1 MRLFHPLTLS
11 ISLRYGFFSKAH
23 KFATF
28 VAILSIIGIAIGV
41 AALIID
47 TSIMQGLQNRLK
59 KAVLKD
65 TPHVIVKSPIDSSKL
80 LSLDHV
86 IATAPFVNGQ
96 ALLQANKTLA
106 LINLEGLD
114 DSRISVK
121 NQDAL
126 SKLSIVDVPQKNSF
140 ELNGEAALYLKNE
153 IRLGSKVRVI
163 STINARYT
171 PMGLTPT
178 QRLFTLKTYH
188 PSTNATALDTAV
200 GNFEDV
206 RRLFRIQPQDTFT
219 RMWLDDPFKIEDVR
233 SDLNKLGVK
242 YSDWTEVQGEFFKA
256 VAMEKLTMSIMLCL
270 IILVAAFNILSA
282 LTMMVSAR
290 LTEIA
295 ILKTLGLKR
304 GQILTIFLM
313 MGMFAGILGTL
324 IGIALGIPLT
334 HTISANMS
342 NTQTFGE
349 LPAAIELQNLLYIG
363 LGSIL
368 MSLIFTIYPAY
379 KAAKTDPVSNLAR
392 GS

>member
-140 ELNGEAALYLKNE
+140 ELNGEAALYLKT
-153 IRLGSKVRVI
+153 KFV
-163 STINARYT
+163 
-171 PMGLTPT
+171 
-178 QRLFTLKTYH
+178 
-188 PSTNATALDTAV
+188 
-200 GNFEDV
+200 
-206 RRLFRIQPQDTFT
+206 
-219 RMWLDDPFKIEDVR
+219 
-233 SDLNKLGVK
+233 
-242 YSDWTEVQGEFFKA
+242 
-256 VAMEKLTMSIMLCL
+256 
-270 IILVAAFNILSA
+270 
-282 LTMMVSAR
+282 
-290 LTEIA
+290 
-295 ILKTLGLKR
+295 
-304 GQILTIFLM
+304 
-313 MGMFAGILGTL
+313 
-324 IGIALGIPLT
+324 
-334 HTISANMS
+334 
-342 NTQTFGE
+342 
-349 LPAAIELQNLLYIG
+349 
-363 LGSIL
+363 
-368 MSLIFTIYPAY
+368 
-379 KAAKTDPVSNLAR
+379 
-392 GS
+392 

>member
-1 MRLFHPLTLS
+1 
-11 ISLRYGFFSKAH
+11 
-23 KFATF
+23 
-28 VAILSIIGIAIGV
+28 
-41 AALIID
+41 
-47 TSIMQGLQNRLK
+47 
-59 KAVLKD
+59 
-65 TPHVIVKSPIDSSKL
+65 
-80 LSLDHV
+80 
-86 IATAPFVNGQ
+86 
-96 ALLQANKTLA
+96 
-106 LINLEGLD
+106 
-114 DSRISVK
+114 
-121 NQDAL
+121 
-126 SKLSIVDVPQKNSF
+126 
-140 ELNGEAALYLKNE
+140 
-153 IRLGSKVRVI
+153 
-163 STINARYT
+163 
-171 PMGLTPT
+171 
-178 QRLFTLKTYH
+178 
-188 PSTNATALDTAV
+188 
-200 GNFEDV
+200 
-206 RRLFRIQPQDTFT
+206 
-219 RMWLDDPFKIEDVR
+219 
-233 SDLNKLGVK
+233 
-242 YSDWTEVQGEFFKA
+242 
-256 VAMEKLTMSIMLCL
+256 MLCL